1 MLHRCTLEGNGIPL
15 HGPEYP
21 CDAPGP
27 APPPPPPPPARD
39 VHRPAQ
45 YVDFVC
51 IGLLSCTKHYPTGIL
66 SSWEDPGWVPHPP
79 PLTRGC
85 STARQCSSRGSVGS
99 KLSPTFTLTYT
110 IPTCDTHYTHIGW
123 PPMRVP
129 HTARLRRLCCWQEL
143 GALLRRKD
151 GTSTAR
157 ASTASTSRPS
167 SRRTVVPDTL
177 RRQNR
182 HYEERSLEGFQHID
196 D

>member
-1 MLHRCTLEGNGIPL
+1 MGSRCTVQSIRAMLLALRRRRRRHPRKGR
-15 HGPEYP
+15 
-21 CDAPGP
+21 AQ
-27 APPPPPPPPARD
+27 ARSICRLR
-39 VHRPAQ
+39 VHRITLM
-45 YVDFVC
+45 YET
-51 IGLLSCTKHYPTGIL
+51 LSHRYSVKLGGPWLGAA
-66 SSWEDPGWVPHPP
+66 SP

-129 HTARLRRLCCWQEL
+129 HTARLRRLCGWQEL